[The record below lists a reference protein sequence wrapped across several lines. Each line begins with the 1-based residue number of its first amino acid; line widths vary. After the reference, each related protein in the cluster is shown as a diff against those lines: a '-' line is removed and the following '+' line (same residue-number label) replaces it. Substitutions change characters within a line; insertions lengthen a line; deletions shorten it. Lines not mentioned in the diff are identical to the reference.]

1 MAWIWPSVCKTI
13 SQPYGRKNA
22 RYVKGYHTGI
32 DIACPNGSPVRAVAD
47 GTITFAGW
55 NGPYGN
61 QVRQKIGG
69 AEVWYNHF
77 SRILVK
83 KGDGV
88 SQGTILGNEGSTGM
102 STGPHLHFEVR
113 INGKDVDPMPYL
125 GGSKVV
131 PASDGEQVISNPLD
145 TAGDIVSAFKSIGKL
160 LELLSDPITWIRLG
174 MFVGGG
180 VLLIMA
186 FVGLAKTKALGKVAG
201 QTVKKVVST
210 GAKSGSAGTGKPG
223 PG

>member
-22 RYVKGYHTGI
+22 RYAKGYHTGI

-55 NGPYGN
+55 NGAYGN

-77 SRILVK
+77 SSIRVK

-88 SQGTILGNEGSTGM
+88 SQGTIVGHEGSTGM

-131 PASDGEQVISNPLD
+131 PA
-145 TAGDIVSAFKSIGKL
+145 TAGDAEQVGITNPLEGLKNVKEFFDL
-160 LELLSDPITWIRLG
+160 LTDPVTWLRVG
-174 MFVGGG
+174 MFLGGG
-180 VLLIMA
+180 ALLVMGLYMLSGQAERATQAAKMA
-186 FVGLAKTKALGKVAG
+186 VNIIPQGRALKAATAAKAAT
-201 QTVKKVVST
+201 
-210 GAKSGSAGTGKPG
+210 
-223 PG
+223 

>member
-13 SQPYGRKNA
+13 SQPYGRRNA
-22 RYVKGYHTGI
+22 RYAKGYHTGI
-32 DIACPNGSPVRAVAD
+32 DIACPAGSPVRAVAD
-47 GTITFAGW
+47 GTVTFAGY
-55 NGPYGN
+55 NGAYGN

-77 SRILVK
+77 ATLRVK

-88 SQGTILGNEGSTGM
+88 SQGAILGYEGSTGM

-125 GGSKVV
+125 GGAKTI
-131 PASDGEQVISNPLD
+131 PAGSTDAEQVGIGNPLE
-145 TAGDIVSAFKSIGKL
+145 GLKNVKEFF
-160 LELLSDPITWIRLG
+160 ELLLDPVTWIRFG

-180 VLLIMA
+180 VLILMA

-201 QTVKKVVST
+201 QTVSKVVKT
-210 GAKSGSAGTGKPG
+210 NAKSGGSGTGQSG

>member
-1 MAWIWPSVCKTI
+1 MAAWIWPSVCKTI
-13 SQPYGRKNA
+13 SQPYGRRNA

-47 GTITFAGW
+47 GTITAAGW
-55 NGPYGN
+55 AGAYGN
-61 QVRQKIGG
+61 QVKQKIGG

-77 SRILVK
+77 SKIVVS
-83 KGDGV
+83 KGQGV
-88 SQGTILGNEGSTGM
+88 SQGTIIGYEGTTGQ

-131 PASDGEQVISNPLD
+131 PADSTDAEQVISNPFE
-145 TAGDIVSAFKSIGKL
+145 GIGHLKEFF
-160 LELLSDPITWIRLG
+160 ELITDPVTWLRVA
-174 MFVGGG
+174 MVMGGG

-186 FVGLAKTKALGKVAG
+186 FVGVAKTKALGALAG
-201 QTVKKVVST
+201 DKVKKVVSN
-210 GAKSGSAGTGKPG
+210 AKPGSAGISKPG
-223 PG
+223 SGANGR

>member
-1 MAWIWPSVCKTI
+1 MAWIWPSVCKSI

-22 RYVKGYHTGI
+22 RYATGYHTGI

-55 NGPYGN
+55 NGAYGN

-77 SRILVK
+77 SSIRVK

-88 SQGTILGNEGSTGM
+88 SQGTIVGHEGSTGM

-131 PASDGEQVISNPLD
+131 PA
-145 TAGDIVSAFKSIGKL
+145 TAGDAEQVGIGNPLEGLKNVKEFFDL
-160 LELLSDPITWIRLG
+160 LTDPVTWLRVG
-174 MFVGGG
+174 MFIGGG
-180 VLLIMA
+180 VLILMA
-186 FVGLAKTKALGKVAG
+186 FVGLVKTKALGKVAG
-201 QTVKKVVST
+201 QTVKKVVS
-210 GAKSGSAGTGKPG
+210 GNAKPGNAGTGQSG
-223 PG
+223 TG

>member
-22 RYVKGYHTGI
+22 RYAKGYHTGI

-55 NGPYGN
+55 NGAYGN

-77 SRILVK
+77 SSIRVK

-88 SQGTILGNEGSTGM
+88 SQGTIVGHEGSTGM

-131 PASDGEQVISNPLD
+131 PA
-145 TAGDIVSAFKSIGKL
+145 TAGDAEQVGITNPLEGLKNVKEFFDL
-160 LELLSDPITWIRLG
+160 LTDPVTWLRVG
-174 MFVGGG
+174 MFIGGG
-180 VLLIMA
+180 VLILMA

-201 QTVKKVVST
+201 QSVKKVVS
-210 GAKSGSAGTGKPG
+210 GKAKSGNAGTGQSG
-223 PG
+223 TG